1 MHGLINNWEWYD
13 YIQVEICIHGFNN
26 LFFFAEREW
35 TCTQHARIQKIS
47 PKGVQGTRRVGGRGS
62 ALDICSLI
70 HELNIQQIII
80 IEYSEGPPK

>member
-1 MHGLINNWEWYD
+1 M
-13 YIQVEICIHGFNN
+13 N
-26 LFFFAEREW
+26 LYS
-35 TCTQHARIQKIS
+35 TCTNS
-47 PKGVQGTRRVGGRGS
+47 ENFPKGGPRYKEGWGRGS